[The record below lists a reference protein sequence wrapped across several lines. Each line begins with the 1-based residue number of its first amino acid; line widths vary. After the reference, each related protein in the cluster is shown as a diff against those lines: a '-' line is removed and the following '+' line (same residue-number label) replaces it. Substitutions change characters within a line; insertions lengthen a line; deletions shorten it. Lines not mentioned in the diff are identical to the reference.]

1 MTLITSVQKFL
12 TGFQIGAAT
21 GWDIFIV
28 LIFLIAVF
36 IYGFLLGKN
45 RMIIL
50 LLASYFSLA
59 IIQVIPW
66 EKLSSLKW
74 LGLSKT
80 PSSSS
85 QIFVFLGIILLFYF
99 LMPRSI
105 LGSALRIRK
114 RGDASWPQL
123 SILGLFQ
130 IGLFAAILLSFLPA
144 KAITDFS
151 PLVKKIF
158 IGPEAQFVWVTLPIL
173 AMVLMRKKRTEE

>member
-21 GWDIFIV
+21 GWDF
-28 LIFLIAVF
+28 FF
-36 IYGFLLGKN
+36 
-45 RMIIL
+45 
-50 LLASYFSLA
+50 
-59 IIQVIPW
+59 
-66 EKLSSLKW
+66 
-74 LGLSKT
+74 
-80 PSSSS
+80 
-85 QIFVFLGIILLFYF
+85 IFVFLGIILLFYF